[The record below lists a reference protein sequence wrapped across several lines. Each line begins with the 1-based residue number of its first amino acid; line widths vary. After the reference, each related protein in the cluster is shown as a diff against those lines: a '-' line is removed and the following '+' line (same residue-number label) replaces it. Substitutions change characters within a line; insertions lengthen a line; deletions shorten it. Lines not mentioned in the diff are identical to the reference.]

1 MPCCYVSSPLRSS
14 VFVYMAGA
22 GTTPDAFPGVDP
34 ADVLLASMLDRPGR
48 SFNIPLSH
56 YALPRV
62 VTQGLT
68 DECGRASR
76 IPVRLHLSHRVL
88 TYMRRKL
95 WAVSLTD
102 RASFE
107 REPVDVSS

>member
-1 MPCCYVSSPLRSS
+1 
-14 VFVYMAGA
+14 MAGA
-22 GTTPDAFPGVDP
+22 GATPDAFPPSTDP
-34 ADVLLASMLDRPGR
+34 ADALLAAMLDRPGR

-76 IPVRLHLSHRVL
+76 IPIRLHLSHRVL

-102 RASFE
+102 RSTFE
-107 REPVDVSS
+107 REPVDVSNLTTVTVVTVKAK